1 MMAITNKTRA
11 SIATVATAGDIMF
24 FGLHIEGGMTAMP
37 VFLEFHK
44 QRDKAYNRA

>member
-11 SIATVATAGDIMF
+11 SIATAATAGDTMF

-44 QRDKAYNRA
+44 QRYKAYNHA

>member
-1 MMAITNKTRA
+1 MMAITNKRRA
-11 SIATVATAGDIMF
+11 SIATAATAGDMMF

-37 VFLEFHK
+37 VLLEFHK